1 MPGFNGTD
9 RIGRQWPR
17 RHDGTRCTVVRM
29 RKLAI
34 TGGAYAI
41 AVLCMALFV
50 RPITLPDENAGMA
63 ADAGPV
69 NALLHET
76 SGKAV
81 PTDILLDYASAKVL
95 RHGGDPYGLQ
105 SAMID
110 RIGAPAWPV
119 ENANPHPPTMIA
131 LMLPFSALSYQN
143 ALSAWSILM
152 IVALIGTV
160 HLVGVRLAY
169 AAPIGLAIAATFP
182 GAYGV
187 GNAVP
192 VIGLG
197 VAIAY
202 RYRHNP
208 LMAAVGLTLAAAPKS
223 SGLLLVLPFL
233 LTRRWRAV
241 GWTAGFMLVLC
252 VVPELFFRGT
262 WSAYLDAG
270 ADAISVNADR
280 PDNASILNLA
290 SKHGISQGL
299 VVALVLAAAIVVAV
313 RIRDS
318 FWPIVWLMVVALPIA
333 WMYSLLTL
341 IPLACV
347 VLRRRTA
354 VSVGAVALAAA
365 LTVGTPPLGMWPTR
379 ILPIVVLLTYI
390 GLTQIRETEFWPEKE
405 IAAIFNRFRRGS
417 GTPVATVDA

>member
-1 MPGFNGTD
+1 
-9 RIGRQWPR
+9 
-17 RHDGTRCTVVRM
+17 M
-29 RKLAI
+29 RKVAI
-34 TGGAYAI
+34 VLGVYGVV
-41 AVLCMALFV
+41 VLCMALFV
-50 RPITLPDENAGMA
+50 RPLTLPDESAGMA

-76 SGKAV
+76 AGKSV

-95 RHGGDPYGLQ
+95 RHGQDPYGIQ
-105 SAMID
+105 SVLID

-131 LMLPFSALSYQN
+131 LMLPFSVLSYEN
-143 ALSAWSILM
+143 ALTAWSILM
-152 IVALIGTV
+152 IAALIATV
-160 HLVGVRLAY
+160 HLAGVRLVHAI
-169 AAPIGLAIAATFP
+169 PIGLAIAATFP
-182 GAYGV
+182 GAYGI

-202 RYRHNP
+202 RYRHHP
-208 LMAAVGLTLAAAPKS
+208 LMAAVGLALAAAPKS

-233 LTRRWRAV
+233 FTRRWRTVA
-241 GWTAGFMLVLC
+241 WTAGFMTTLS
-252 VVPELFFRGT
+252 VVPVLLFHST

-290 SKHGISQGL
+290 HKHNISQ
-299 VVALVLAAAIVVAV
+299 ALVAALLVAAAVTVAI
-313 RIRDS
+313 RIKDS
-318 FWPIVWLMVVALPIA
+318 FWPIVWLVVVALPIA

-341 IPLACV
+341 VPLACV

-354 VSVGAVALAAA
+354 VGVATVVVAAA

-379 ILPIVVLLTYI
+379 ILPIVVLLTFI
-390 GLTQIRETEFWPEKE
+390 GLTQVRETDFWPENE
-405 IAAIFNRFRRGS
+405 IALLVDRFRGRS
-417 GTPVATVDA
+417 EAPAVPVDS

>member
-1 MPGFNGTD
+1 
-9 RIGRQWPR
+9 
-17 RHDGTRCTVVRM
+17 
-29 RKLAI
+29 
-34 TGGAYAI
+34 
-41 AVLCMALFV
+41 
-50 RPITLPDENAGMA
+50 
-63 ADAGPV
+63 
-69 NALLHET
+69 
-76 SGKAV
+76 
-81 PTDILLDYASAKVL
+81 
-95 RHGGDPYGLQ
+95 
-105 SAMID
+105 
-110 RIGAPAWPV
+110 
-119 ENANPHPPTMIA
+119 
-131 LMLPFSALSYQN
+131 
-143 ALSAWSILM
+143 
-152 IVALIGTV
+152 
-160 HLVGVRLAY
+160 
-169 AAPIGLAIAATFP
+169 
-182 GAYGV
+182 
-187 GNAVP
+187 
-192 VIGLG
+192 
-197 VAIAY
+197 
-202 RYRHNP
+202 
-208 LMAAVGLTLAAAPKS
+208 
-223 SGLLLVLPFL
+223 
-233 LTRRWRAV
+233 
-241 GWTAGFMLVLC
+241 LC